1 MFRVRGD
8 DEIEQNNPR
17 LDQVRAQAQQGVERR
32 NAIDKPL
39 ERAASHERC
48 GIAKRQ
54 IERGYVLAKK
64 LRAARD
70 RIELRARACES
81 RFGLVDAVHAESC
94 LGQWNEQPSGTAHR
108 IELRARLA
116 RQSRRIPRDLVVG
129 RATPLGV
136 VKQRGERAGCSRR
149 SQRPL
154 FNVTRLAS
162 AILSIQRI
170 AAGTSP
176 VQRRKPWIIPSQ

>member
-1 MFRVRGD
+1 RVDGRFRPARDARSIVKHCLADLDDRSAGWMFRVRGD
-8 DEIEQNNPR
+8 DEIEQNNPM
-17 LDQVRAQAQQGVERR
+17 LDQVRAQAQQSVERP
-32 NAIDKPL
+32 NAIDKSL

-94 LGQWNEQPSGTAHR
+94 LGQRNEQPSGTAHR
-108 IELRARLA
+108 IEL
-116 RQSRRIPRDLVVG
+116 
-129 RATPLGV
+129 
-136 VKQRGERAGCSRR
+136 
-149 SQRPL
+149 
-154 FNVTRLAS
+154 
-162 AILSIQRI
+162 
-170 AAGTSP
+170 
-176 VQRRKPWIIPSQ
+176 